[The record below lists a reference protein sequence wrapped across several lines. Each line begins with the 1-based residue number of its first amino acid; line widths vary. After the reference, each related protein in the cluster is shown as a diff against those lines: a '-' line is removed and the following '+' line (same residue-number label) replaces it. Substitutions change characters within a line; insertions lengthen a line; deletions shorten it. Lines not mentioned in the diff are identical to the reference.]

1 VRTDEIEIILTDE
14 DVPRSWSAGDHLA
27 VGGQADANAAYRQ
40 MYRMVQDLHL
50 VRRER
55 EVAYH
60 DLENAHRR
68 ALLSLARA
76 AEYKDDDTWTHI
88 VRIGAASALLAEA
101 LGQPPEWC
109 EMMRVAAPMHDV
121 GKIGI
126 PDHILKKPMAL
137 DDNERAIMNTHPEVG
152 AKILG
157 EGGVP
162 LIRMAR
168 EIALTH
174 HECWD
179 GSGYPR
185 GLRGIEIPLAGRIVS
200 VIDFLDAL
208 TMDRCYRKAL
218 TDEDAIAMLRA
229 RRGVN
234 FDPAIVD
241 VALSISDELIRLR
254 DEINARA
261 PEEIQTWDGA

>member
-1 VRTDEIEIILTDE
+1 
-14 DVPRSWSAGDHLA
+14 
-27 VGGQADANAAYRQ
+27 
-40 MYRMVQDLHL
+40 
-50 VRRER
+50 
-55 EVAYH
+55 
-60 DLENAHRR
+60 
-68 ALLSLARA
+68 
-76 AEYKDDDTWTHI
+76 
-88 VRIGAASALLAEA
+88 
-101 LGQPPEWC
+101 
-109 EMMRVAAPMHDV
+109 MHDV

-261 PEEIQTWDGA
+261 PEEIQAWDGA